1 MPFRDLILF
10 HLSKFIL
17 TKNEDSI
24 KTTLS
29 LCRGFDVDLEELMI
43 SFLSK
48 KYLKKLTNIEYNNLL
63 PELTI
68 SFPNDIV
75 NELIKLRL
83 YKFYKII
90 KPSLKLKNTMK
101 GIVFIKNRN
110 VYILHTNDELIDFL
124 FKEYDPYIYTYEINK
139 PDNLSG
145 SKIILCGYDKVT
157 FYTYLITKIVT
168 NQTIDIVVTD
178 KCIELLLQP
187 QNKQLL
193 KDLFNNSNDMINKI
207 LKKIFY
213 SVIDGGGQTP

>member
-1 MPFRDLILF
+1 
-10 HLSKFIL
+10 
-17 TKNEDSI
+17 
-24 KTTLS
+24 
-29 LCRGFDVDLEELMI
+29 
-43 SFLSK
+43 
-48 KYLKKLTNIEYNNLL
+48 
-63 PELTI
+63 
-68 SFPNDIV
+68 
-75 NELIKLRL
+75 
-83 YKFYKII
+83 
-90 KPSLKLKNTMK
+90 MK

-124 FKEYDPYIYTYEINK
+124 FKEYDPYIYTYEIDK

-168 NQTIDIVVTD
+168 NQTVDIVVTD